1 MVVPETS
8 LPDRASS
15 SDSPADGAPG
25 ALPTGLRS
33 VWALAWPVTIAMLSE
48 SLVGLAD
55 MLMVSQLGA
64 TAVAAVGTG
73 GQIVSAAM
81 VTMTAVATGTMAL
94 VARHIG
100 AGEPDEAELV
110 HGQSILVA
118 LLGALGIVA
127 PIILFAGPLIALF
140 GVEPGVAALGA
151 SYTRIVMLSIPF
163 AATVFVIGAAQRAS
177 GDTRTPLG
185 IGIVIN
191 ILNVFLNWVLIFG
204 NLSAPALGV
213 EGSAIATIIAFA
225 VGGTLATGLA
235 LAGRLRVSVRFR
247 DLRLHTAT
255 IKRVL
260 WIGYPAAL
268 EQALMQVGFLIYLV
282 FAVRY
287 GTAAVAA
294 YFIGVRIL
302 SLSFLPG
309 FGFGA
314 AASAL
319 VGQNLGAQRPEESA
333 KAGWIATGLS
343 VLLMTAGGIL
353 IAVSAERIASL
364 FVDDPEVIN
373 NTVWFIYMLG
383 ISQPFMAIDFTLG
396 GALRGAGD
404 TRFPLWT
411 VVVAFYVVRLG
422 LSALVVFVFDLS
434 LAWLWATLIG
444 DYFVRA
450 ALKTWRFRSGR
461 WAEIR
466 I

>member
-1 MVVPETS
+1 MAAGDKARALRTS
-8 LPDRASS
+8 
-15 SDSPADGAPG
+15 
-25 ALPTGLRS
+25 LRS
-33 VWALAWPVTIAMLSE
+33 VWTLAWPVTLAMLSE

-55 MLMVSQLGA
+55 MLMVARLGA

-73 GQIVSAAM
+73 GQILSAAM
-81 VTMTAVATGTMAL
+81 VTMTAVGAGTMAL

-100 AGEPDEAELV
+100 AGEPEEAELV

-118 LLGALGIVA
+118 ILGSLAMIA
-127 PIILFAGPLIALF
+127 PIIFFAGPIIALF
-140 GVEPGVAALGA
+140 GVEANVAALGA
-151 SYTRIVMLSIPF
+151 SYTRMVMLSIPF
-163 AATVFVIGAAQRAS
+163 AATVFVIGSAQRAA
-177 GDTRTPLG
+177 GDTRTPLW
-185 IGIVIN
+185 IGIVVN
-191 ILNVFLNWVLIFG
+191 LLNVFLNWVLIFG
-204 NLSAPALGV
+204 NLNAPALGV
-213 EGSAIATIIAFA
+213 EGSAIATAIAFS
-225 VGGTLATGLA
+225 VGGSLAIGLGFA
-235 LAGRLRVSVRFR
+235 RKLRVSIRWQ

-268 EQALMQVGFLIYLV
+268 EQALMQVGFLIYLI

-319 VGQNLGAQRPEESA
+319 VGQNLGAKRPDESA
-333 KAGWIATGLS
+333 RAGWIATGLS
-343 VLLMTAGGIL
+343 VMLMTSGGIL
-353 IAVSAERIASL
+353 IAIFAETIAAL
-364 FVDDPEVIN
+364 FVDDPQVIQ

-383 ISQPFMAIDFTLG
+383 FAQPFMAIDFTLG

-411 VVVAFYVVRLG
+411 VLIAFYVVRLG
-422 LSALVVFVFDLS
+422 LSAIVVFLFDLS
-434 LAWLWATLIG
+434 LPWLWATLIG

-450 ALKTWRFRSGR
+450 LLKTWRFRSGS
-461 WAEIR
+461 WTTIR

>member
-1 MVVPETS
+1 
-8 LPDRASS
+8 
-15 SDSPADGAPG
+15 
-25 ALPTGLRS
+25 
-33 VWALAWPVTIAMLSE
+33 
-48 SLVGLAD
+48 
-55 MLMVSQLGA
+55 
-64 TAVAAVGTG
+64 
-73 GQIVSAAM
+73 
-81 VTMTAVATGTMAL
+81 
-94 VARHIG
+94 
-100 AGEPDEAELV
+100 
-110 HGQSILVA
+110 
-118 LLGALGIVA
+118 
-127 PIILFAGPLIALF
+127 
-140 GVEPGVAALGA
+140 
-151 SYTRIVMLSIPF
+151 
-163 AATVFVIGAAQRAS
+163 
-177 GDTRTPLG
+177 
-185 IGIVIN
+185 
-191 ILNVFLNWVLIFG
+191 
-204 NLSAPALGV
+204 
-213 EGSAIATIIAFA
+213 
-225 VGGTLATGLA
+225 
-235 LAGRLRVSVRFR
+235 
-247 DLRLHTAT
+247 
-255 IKRVL
+255 
-260 WIGYPAAL
+260 
-268 EQALMQVGFLIYLV
+268 MQVGFLVYLI

-319 VGQNLGAQRPEESA
+319 VGQNLGAKRPEESA
-333 KAGWIATGLS
+333 NAGWIATGLS

-434 LAWLWATLIG
+434 LPWLWATLIG

-461 WAEIR
+461 WARIR

>member
-1 MVVPETS
+1 
-8 LPDRASS
+8 
-15 SDSPADGAPG
+15 
-25 ALPTGLRS
+25 
-33 VWALAWPVTIAMLSE
+33 
-48 SLVGLAD
+48 
-55 MLMVSQLGA
+55 
-64 TAVAAVGTG
+64 
-73 GQIVSAAM
+73 
-81 VTMTAVATGTMAL
+81 
-94 VARHIG
+94 
-100 AGEPDEAELV
+100 
-110 HGQSILVA
+110 
-118 LLGALGIVA
+118 
-127 PIILFAGPLIALF
+127 
-140 GVEPGVAALGA
+140 
-151 SYTRIVMLSIPF
+151 MLSIPF
-163 AATVFVIGAAQRAS
+163 AATVFVIGAAQRAA
-177 GDTRTPLG
+177 GDTRTPLW

-204 NLSAPALGV
+204 NLNAPALGV

-225 VGGTLATGLA
+225 VGGSLASALA
-235 LAGRLRVSVRFR
+235 LAGRLRVSVRLR

-268 EQALMQVGFLIYLV
+268 EQALMQVGFLVYLI

-319 VGQNLGAQRPEESA
+319 VGQNLGAKRPEESA
-333 KAGWIATGLS
+333 NAGWIATGLS

-434 LAWLWATLIG
+434 LPWLWATLIG

-461 WAEIR
+461 WARIR